1 MDVLWACQDAG
12 ILRPVPP
19 EVMAVSVWGQV
30 HGIISLTL
38 EGQISHTVLHH
49 FNIREIVFFAL
60 DQT

>member
-1 MDVLWACQDAG
+1 MDVLWARQDAG

-19 EVMAVSVWGQV
+19 EVVAVSVWGQV

-38 EGQISHTVLHH
+38 EGQISHKVLDH

-60 DQT
+60 NQI